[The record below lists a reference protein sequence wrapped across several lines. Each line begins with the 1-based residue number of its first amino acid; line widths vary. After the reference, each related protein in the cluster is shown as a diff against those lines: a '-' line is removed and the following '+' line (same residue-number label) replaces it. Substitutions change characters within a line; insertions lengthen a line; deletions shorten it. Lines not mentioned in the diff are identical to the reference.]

1 MPPLPFF
8 HIAAFL
14 SFKIT
19 QRLFSTV
26 RDVSMTIRRRA
37 VGHRNII
44 FIPDERTKHFFE
56 QPETWS
62 SSFATALV
70 VVAVVVDDV
79 AVVAVIVI

>member
-1 MPPLPFF
+1 
-8 HIAAFL
+8 
-14 SFKIT
+14 
-19 QRLFSTV
+19 
-26 RDVSMTIRRRA
+26 MTIRRRA